1 MEGSNVDAVRAE
13 LVRERER
20 TLKAWQEARTMNNA
34 VAKAVAEANLLRHDR
49 EAGGEGTYR

>member
-1 MEGSNVDAVRAE
+1 MDAVRAE